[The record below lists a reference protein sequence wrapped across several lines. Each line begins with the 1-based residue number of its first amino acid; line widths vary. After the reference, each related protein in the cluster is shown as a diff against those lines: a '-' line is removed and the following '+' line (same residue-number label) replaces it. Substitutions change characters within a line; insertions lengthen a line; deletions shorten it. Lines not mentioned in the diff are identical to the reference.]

1 MLAISGSQLQV
12 QTFGPGT
19 NTIPGSGAL
28 LTAEGVQVAGR
39 FGAGMGACVNPR
51 INLYSEYDFSAG
63 DKVSEPWVVNPG
75 FRWQR

>member
-1 MLAISGSQLQV
+1 
-12 QTFGPGT
+12 
-19 NTIPGSGAL
+19 
-28 LTAEGVQVAGR
+28 VQVAGR